1 MLPDPVVR
9 MTQFYRAKEDGT
21 QFHGS
26 CGQTALA
33 VCIGAAR
40 GEPHDFEGTG
50 ELMIALTHDMIAR
63 GIAAPNG
70 AATLAAY
77 AQQARDA
84 GCIVA
89 VERRYREPLDGWRDL
104 LLANAG
110 LRPILLQVAHGEHLT
125 DAETGAR
132 DEEGLRY
139 HAIAVVGVQDDV
151 FLAVDGD
158 NPQATRRFQLYTQTT
173 LEAARPCGLLILEM
187 QRGRNTEDTGGSRKN
202 TEIV

>member
-1 MLPDPVVR
+1 MRRMLPDPVVR

-33 VCIGAAR
+33 VCVGAAR
-40 GEPHDFEGTG
+40 GEPHDFEGIG
-50 ELMIALTHDMIAR
+50 ELMITLTRDMIAR

-77 AQQARDA
+77 AQEAREI

-89 VERRYREPLDGWRDL
+89 AERRYHEPLDGWRDL
-104 LLANAG
+104 LRTDAG
-110 LRPILLQVAHGEHLT
+110 IRPILLQVANGEQLA

-132 DEEGLRY
+132 DETGLRY
-139 HAIAVVGVQDDV
+139 HAIAIVGVHDDAY
-151 FLAVDGD
+151 LAVDGD
-158 NPQATRRFQLYTQTT
+158 NPEATRRFQMYALAT

-187 QRGRNTEDTGGSRKN
+187 QR
-202 TEIV
+202 